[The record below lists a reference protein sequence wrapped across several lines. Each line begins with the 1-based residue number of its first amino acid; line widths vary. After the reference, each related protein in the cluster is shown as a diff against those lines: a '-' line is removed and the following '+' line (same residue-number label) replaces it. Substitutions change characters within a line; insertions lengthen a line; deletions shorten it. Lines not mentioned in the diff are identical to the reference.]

1 MRILHLV
8 NHIREIG
15 NGVTNTVIDLA
26 CLQAKSGHKVLV
38 VSAGGEYQELLASY
52 GVAHLQLEH
61 TGLKSKPIELIK
73 IAWRYRAIVRE
84 FQPDIVH
91 AHQTPGVTLARFF
104 RAGLRYGLV
113 SSVQCVY
120 EKGAR
125 AMGWADR
132 VIVVSDAVAQ
142 SVQEF
147 GVPQTKLRI
156 VYNGT
161 LGSPRIR
168 PPEECRPISLEQ
180 PSITTAAGMFHRKG
194 IFELIEAFAKIALD
208 FPEAHLYLI
217 GEGPDRSVFQE
228 QAQQTSVSS
237 RIHFIDFQ
245 PDLKRYLLATD
256 IFVLA
261 SYRESF
267 PLVIPEAREAGCAI
281 VATAVDGTPEALDGG
296 QAGLLVPPKDSQALA
311 GALTQLLSSSEVLS
325 EWKHRSQNN
334 IEWLSLTRVNEETL
348 NVYRELAAT

>member
-8 NHIREIG
+8 NHVREIG

-38 VSAGGEYQELLASY
+38 VSAGGEYQELLVSY
-52 GVAHLQLEH
+52 GVRHLQLEH
-61 TGLKSKPIELIK
+61 SGLKRNPIKLIK
-73 IAWRYRAIVRE
+73 TTWRYRAIVRE
-84 FQPDIVH
+84 FQPDVVH

-104 RAGLRYGLV
+104 RAGLGYGLV

-120 EKGAR
+120 EKGAKV
-125 AMGWADR
+125 MGWADR

-142 SVQEF
+142 SVLGL
-147 GVPQTKLRI
+147 GVPQKKLRI

-168 PPEECRPISLEQ
+168 PLEEYLPASLQ
-180 PSITTAAGMFHRKG
+180 HPAITTAAGMFHRKG
-194 IFELIEAFAKIALD
+194 ISELIDAFAQIALN
-208 FPEAHLYLI
+208 FPDAHLYLV
-217 GEGPDRSVFQE
+217 GEGPDRPVFE
-228 QAQQTSVSS
+228 ARAQRTSVSD
-237 RIHFIDFQ
+237 RIHFVDFQ
-245 PDLKRYLLATD
+245 PELKRYLLATD

-261 SYRESF
+261 SHRESF

-281 VATAVDGTPEALDGG
+281 VATAVDGTPESLDGG

-311 GALTQLLSSSEVLS
+311 AALAQLLSNPDVLR
-325 EWKHRSQNN
+325 EWKHRSQHNL
-334 IEWLSLTRVNEETL
+334 EWLSLARVNEETL
-348 NVYRELAAT
+348 SVYRELAAN